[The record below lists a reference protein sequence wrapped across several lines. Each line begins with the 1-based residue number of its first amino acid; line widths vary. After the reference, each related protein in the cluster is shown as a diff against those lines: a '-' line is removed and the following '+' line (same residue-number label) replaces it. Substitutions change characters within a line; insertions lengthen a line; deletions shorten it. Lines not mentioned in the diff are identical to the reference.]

1 MRVKQLLGKKVF
13 DSEAKAIGKITD
25 AEIREDTFSITAVE
39 VSQGIVKKTMID
51 TRLIAKLGDSVF
63 LSVPLE
69 QAATAL
75 PPEEG

>member
-1 MRVKQLLGKKVF
+1 
-13 DSEAKAIGKITD
+13 
-25 AEIREDTFSITAVE
+25 
-39 VSQGIVKKTMID
+39 MID

-75 PPEEG
+75 PPEED